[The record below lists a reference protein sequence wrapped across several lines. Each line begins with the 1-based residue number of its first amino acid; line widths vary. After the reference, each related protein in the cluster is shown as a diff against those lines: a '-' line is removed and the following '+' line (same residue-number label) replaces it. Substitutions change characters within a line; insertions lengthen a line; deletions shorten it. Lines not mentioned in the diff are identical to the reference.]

1 MGKFKDFI
9 YNSAKNKVLS
19 DWIILLFSI
28 GLFITSFFMPPRG
41 VIDSSVLAA
50 VGETGILYILIFK
63 LQEMIESIKN
73 GKYIKLKHNETSIEV
88 GDVEAKEE
96 ETEEWLSPKII
107 FLFLL
112 LYFGKWGQLI
122 K

>member
-28 GLFITSFFMPPRG
+28 GLFVTSFFMPPKG
-41 VIDSSVLAA
+41 IIDSSVLAA

-73 GKYIKLKHNETSIEV
+73 GKYIKVKHNDTSIEV
-88 GDVEAKEE
+88 GDMDAKEDDE
-96 ETEEWLSPKII
+96 DK
-107 FLFLL
+107 
-112 LYFGKWGQLI
+112 
-122 K
+122 